1 MKKLL
6 LSLSLA
12 ALLASTPTTGAWD
25 KKDTA
30 LLVGAVTTLI
40 GGELIRKAC
49 HHHKDIIEF
58 AKNRPHVLIAG
69 IAIIAIAA
77 RQYKDVVLNPI
88 LDWIQ

>member
-6 LSLSLA
+6 LSLSFATLV
-12 ALLASTPTTGAWD
+12 SCTSKIQAWD

-88 LDWIQ
+88 LDWVQ